1 MQVSQRGTLKPVDTT
16 YEIVYSLEQLDISSD
31 PEMSR
36 KHRKLADKIAGMT
49 WDMFDPA
56 MLMLNY
62 CVLLYNPD
70 GVELDDPGE
79 AERLQMTYASMLY
92 K

>member
-1 MQVSQRGTLKPVDTT
+1 MKPVDTT
-16 YEIVYSLEQLDISSD
+16 YEIVYSLEQLDIASD
-31 PEMSR
+31 TELSR
-36 KHRKLADKIAGMT
+36 RHRKLADKIAMMT
-49 WDMFDPA
+49 WNMFDPV

-62 CVLLYNPD
+62 LVLLYNPD

-92 K
+92 R